1 MKIAKRITILL
12 FICTVAF
19 WLYGKEQREKQD
31 MTAPVISSTISELH
45 VDASLA
51 FDEYALKE
59 GLRASDDV
67 DGDITRD
74 IIVGTISPFIEKGIS
89 DVEYVVF
96 DSSNNVGR
104 YERTVYFENYESPK
118 LHLSKALV
126 YEVNGR
132 INISD
137 RLTAID
143 MLEGDISGKIRFSSG
158 NLTVTE
164 EGTYKLNV
172 ELKNSYGDTV
182 KEQLP
187 INLVRYNCAKE
198 LIQLKEYLIY
208 LKVQEDFAPE
218 DYIEN
223 VTNRTGEEVD
233 ITNVVITREVDLTQ
247 AGTGQIRY
255 ELLEGEE
262 VVYATYLTIIVTE

>member
-19 WLYGKEQREKQD
+19 WLYGKEQMEKQD
-31 MTAPVISSTISELH
+31 VTAPVISSTISELH

-51 FDEYALKE
+51 SNEYALKE

-118 LHLSKALV
+118 LHLAKALV

-158 NLTVTE
+158 NLTITE
-164 EGTYKLNV
+164 AGTYKLNV

-187 INLVRYNCAKE
+187 INLVRYNCDKE

-208 LKVQEDFAPE
+208 LNIQEDFTPE
-218 DYIEN
+218 DYIEK
-223 VTNRTGEEVD
+223 VTDRTGEAVD
-233 ITNVVITREVDLTQ
+233 MANVVITREVDLTQ
-247 AGTGQIRY
+247 TGTGQICY